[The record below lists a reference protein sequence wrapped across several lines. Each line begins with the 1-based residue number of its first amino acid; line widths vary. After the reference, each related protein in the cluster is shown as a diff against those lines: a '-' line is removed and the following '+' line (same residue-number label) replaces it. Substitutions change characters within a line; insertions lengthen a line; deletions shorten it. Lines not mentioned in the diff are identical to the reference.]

1 MKKKMKEFFAKLPQ
15 SIMLIFGVVMIVFT
29 TVAFI
34 NGFEAVSVYRIY
46 QLLGVAVIA
55 GALMLI
61 AFSDIFIKKMNQIL
75 RAVIFIIPLMITT
88 LIFALAFSWFPA
100 GNAKAWAIFA
110 TIFLACF
117 AGCFVI
123 FLIINF
129 IEKIIRGKKYT
140 EKLREYQNKNKDD
153 VNKY

>member
-15 SIMLIFGVVMIVFT
+15 SIMLIFGVVMTVFT
-29 TVAFI
+29 TVAFA
-34 NGFEAVSVYRIY
+34 NGFEALSVYRVY

-61 AFSDIFIKKMNQIL
+61 AFSDIFIKKLNPVL
-75 RAVIFIIPLMITT
+75 RAIIFMIPLMITT
-88 LIFALAFSWFPA
+88 LIFALGFSWFPT
-100 GNAKAWAIFA
+100 GSLKSWAIFI
-110 TIFLACF
+110 TIFLLCF

-129 IEKIIRGKKYT
+129 IEKLIRGKKYT
-140 EKLREYQNKNKDD
+140 EKLKEYQNKNHDI
-153 VNKY
+153 